1 MASALRSGTIKL
13 TLSPSPLAVRIQT
26 TNFLS
31 VVTDLGPS
39 LAYVMP
45 AIEERLGRQWAYDLD
60 MKVFVRDLDG
70 ACAAHAARA
79 TQRAS
84 WLLTV
89 TCMSPCTLCV
99 CADDSPQRLPT
110 RPGGAQGGRAHS
122 EGGGAL

>member
-70 ACAAHAARA
+70 ACCTRRSCHPTCVLVTHSHLHVTLYLVRVCRRQPTTPSDEAGWCPRGTC
-79 TQRAS
+79 TQ
-84 WLLTV
+84 
-89 TCMSPCTLCV
+89 
-99 CADDSPQRLPT
+99 
-110 RPGGAQGGRAHS
+110 
-122 EGGGAL
+122 